1 LEGLD
6 RGNFDER
13 VTQLRRV
20 MQRRHDCAMPAVG
33 DDEHRLSHDFAAELR
48 QNALDVFIQSAE
60 PTRQYATRTRMT
72 NPPPTRPSLLLRLR
86 DVEDAD
92 AWREFV
98 RLYTPMV
105 FGHCTRHGLQEADA
119 ADVAQEVMRV
129 AMQAMPEFEY
139 DAQRG
144 KFRGWLLQTTRHR
157 LYKFFARERRAP
169 QPASET
175 TIERFFDQEPGTDER
190 ARWEEEY
197 RQRLFDWA
205 AEKARPEFQ
214 PATWQAFWLTAVK
227 LVSVKEVAGQVGI
240 SVGAVYIA
248 RSRVVAR
255 LRELIETT
263 TDEPI
268 EILERRNART
278 LPNT

>member
-1 LEGLD
+1 MKP
-6 RGNFDER
+6 R
-13 VTQLRRV
+13 
-20 MQRRHDCAMPAVG
+20 
-33 DDEHRLSHDFAAELR
+33 AA
-48 QNALDVFIQSAE
+48 NAGAPI
-60 PTRQYATRTRMT
+60 
-72 NPPPTRPSLLLRLR
+72 TRPSLLLRLR

-98 RLYTPMV
+98 RLYTPLI

-129 AMQAMPEFEY
+129 AAQAMPEFEY

-157 LYKFFARERRAP
+157 LYKFFARQRRAP
-169 QPASET
+169 QRASET
-175 TIERFFDQEPGTDER
+175 TIERFLDHEPADDEQ

-214 PATWQAFWLTAVK
+214 PATWEAFWLTAMES
-227 LVSVKEVAGQVGI
+227 VSVKEVAGQLGI
-240 SVGAVYIA
+240 SIGAVYIA

-255 LRELIETT
+255 LRELIQTAA
-263 TDEPI
+263 DEPI
-268 EILERRNART
+268 EPLERRYGAT

>member
-1 LEGLD
+1 MST
-6 RGNFDER
+6 R
-13 VTQLRRV
+13 V
-20 MQRRHDCAMPAVG
+20 AN
-33 DDEHRLSHDFAAELR
+33 AASP
-48 QNALDVFIQSAE
+48 V
-60 PTRQYATRTRMT
+60 
-72 NPPPTRPSLLLRLR
+72 TRPSLLLRLR

-98 RLYTPMV
+98 RLYTPLI
-105 FGHCTRHGLQEADA
+105 FGHCMRRGLQEADA
-119 ADVAQEVMRV
+119 GDVAQEVMRV
-129 AMQAMPEFEY
+129 AAQVMPEFEY
-139 DAQRG
+139 DSQHG

-157 LYKFFARERRAP
+157 LYKFFTRQHRSP

-175 TIERFFDQEPGTDER
+175 AIERFVDGEPGADER
-190 ARWEEEY
+190 ARWEEDY

-214 PATWQAFWLTAVK
+214 PATWNAFWLTAVDS
-227 LVSVKEVAGQVGI
+227 VSVKEVAIQLGI

-255 LRELIETT
+255 LRELIETA

-268 EILERRNART
+268 EN
-278 LPNT
+278 LPR